1 VAGINY
7 SSQRPKSKKNI
18 KSHKE
23 KKFSNDTPE
32 NRVKYEQKLNARRL
46 RKMKNK

>member
-1 VAGINY
+1 MSGIRR
-7 SSQRPKSKKNI
+7 SQMRPKSKKNI